1 MSHSIFGNSDDLGEE
16 DPWSISQSRLMQ
28 GSSILNDTSEQT
40 RQNSWSDFNA
50 SPVGDD
56 DPLES
61 SKNYSFGNK
70 LLLSP
75 NTKTN
80 SLSTMKQSILGTSPI
95 EDPLT
100 GLRPNSTV
108 SSNDITIAESS
119 SSNTYGKN
127 QAKAFP
133 ATAAA
138 AAASGPNSEPEI
150 SAWTEELTH
159 SFNPLSYHNSDDKI
173 IVTVK
178 EIPEKEGLV
187 FKHINYLISHNIKF
201 SSEYIQQEGQKGN
214 TIKVIRRYSDFAWLI
229 EILWKKYPYRLIPE
243 LPPKKFSSTS
253 STSDTLFLQKRR
265 RGLQRFLYEIMKH
278 PILSKESL
286 VIMFLTVPNEFAN
299 WKKYANIDSND
310 EFDGIRL
317 PIPRRFKL
325 NIEQVVKQLVDPSI
339 NDSADEQTGY
349 QDDDDEENDYGK
361 PLRTDSIVNHITQI
375 WSENPLNHKQLDF
388 VENLSSVDTSLT
400 KFADTWNKLCILV
413 ERIERRNSA
422 LAMDKHRFSVFLG
435 SFTEIN
441 GNVYGLDNLVTPLK
455 GSSNLEEVDEAQNLS
470 IINTML
476 KSVVKFFQTSKQLK
490 DDEAQQIDSETLE
503 NFKKFHDYL
512 VALHYSIERLNY
524 FRTTSE
530 KEVHA
535 LLNRLTRS
543 NEKLSQVRI
552 KSDIKGSEIDK
563 LVTILETSNEEL
575 TSLLTKIILSKQCF
589 VNEYRFKM
597 L

>member
-16 DPWSISQSRLMQ
+16 DPWSIPQSRLMQ

-40 RQNSWSDFNA
+40 RQNSWSDFNS

-70 LLLSP
+70 LLSP

-201 SSEYIQQEGQKGN
+201 PSEYIQQEGQKGN

-243 LPPKKFSSTS
+243 LPPKKFSC
-253 STSDTLFLQKRR
+253 
-265 RGLQRFLYEIMKH
+265 
-278 PILSKESL
+278 
-286 VIMFLTVPNEFAN
+286 
-299 WKKYANIDSND
+299 KY
-310 EFDGIRL
+310 
-317 PIPRRFKL
+317 
-325 NIEQVVKQLVDPSI
+325 
-339 NDSADEQTGY
+339 
-349 QDDDDEENDYGK
+349 
-361 PLRTDSIVNHITQI
+361 
-375 WSENPLNHKQLDF
+375 
-388 VENLSSVDTSLT
+388 
-400 KFADTWNKLCILV
+400 
-413 ERIERRNSA
+413 
-422 LAMDKHRFSVFLG
+422 
-435 SFTEIN
+435 
-441 GNVYGLDNLVTPLK
+441 
-455 GSSNLEEVDEAQNLS
+455 
-470 IINTML
+470 
-476 KSVVKFFQTSKQLK
+476 
-490 DDEAQQIDSETLE
+490 
-503 NFKKFHDYL
+503 
-512 VALHYSIERLNY
+512 
-524 FRTTSE
+524 
-530 KEVHA
+530 
-535 LLNRLTRS
+535 
-543 NEKLSQVRI
+543 
-552 KSDIKGSEIDK
+552 
-563 LVTILETSNEEL
+563 
-575 TSLLTKIILSKQCF
+575 
-589 VNEYRFKM
+589 
-597 L
+597 